1 LNKLLFCYNG
11 GRFSVESLINWL
23 ITQILIILKVIEPRR
38 INGKCNV
45 AHNDFVEKPEG
56 NGEL

>member
-1 LNKLLFCYNG
+1 MLK
-11 GRFSVESLINWL
+11 
-23 ITQILIILKVIEPRR
+23 KVIDKRR

-56 NGEL
+56 KREL